1 MKKTWVMLTSNN
13 VEQTKSSNKGLSKE
27 FIKDLYQRDCIA
39 KEIFK
44 NNQNKPVTVENINK
58 VLSLEGRISSDK
70 ILGVIKIFDFYWPAT
85 SSVSRN

>member
-13 VEQTKSSNKGLSKE
+13 VKQTKSSNEGLSKE

-44 NNQNKPVTVENINK
+44 NNQNKPVTAA
-58 VLSLEGRISSDK
+58 L
-70 ILGVIKIFDFYWPAT
+70 KIFDFIAERRPRKY
-85 SSVSRN
+85 

>member
-13 VEQTKSSNKGLSKE
+13 VKVDNNNSKGLSKD

-44 NNQNKPVTVENINK
+44 NNNNKPVTVENLK
-58 VLSLEGRISSDK
+58 LVLSLEGRLSSDK
-70 ILGVIKIFDFYWPAT
+70 VLEDLLILCVLIKSKIL
-85 SSVSRN
+85 

>member
-13 VEQTKSSNKGLSKE
+13 VKQTKSSNEGLSKE

-44 NNQNKPVTVENINK
+44 NNQNKPVTVENIKK
-58 VLSLEGRISSDK
+58 VLSLKGRISSGQKFLK
-70 ILGVIKIFDFYWPAT
+70 IY
-85 SSVSRN
+85 

>member
-44 NNQNKPVTVENINK
+44 NNQNKPVTAVGRPWKSLILLGPENIKK
-58 VLSLEGRISSDK
+58 VLSLKGRISSA
-70 ILGVIKIFDFYWPAT
+70 L
-85 SSVSRN
+85 

>member
-13 VEQTKSSNKGLSKE
+13 VKQTKSSNEGLSKE

-44 NNQNKPVTVENINK
+44 NNQNKPVTAV
-58 VLSLEGRISSDK
+58 GR
-70 ILGVIKIFDFYWPAT
+70 P
-85 SSVSRN
+85 

>member
-13 VEQTKSSNKGLSKE
+13 MEQTKTKSSNKGLSKE

-44 NNQNKPVTVENINK
+44 NDKNKPVTVENSNK

-70 ILGVIKIFDFYWPAT
+70 ILGVGL
-85 SSVSRN
+85 